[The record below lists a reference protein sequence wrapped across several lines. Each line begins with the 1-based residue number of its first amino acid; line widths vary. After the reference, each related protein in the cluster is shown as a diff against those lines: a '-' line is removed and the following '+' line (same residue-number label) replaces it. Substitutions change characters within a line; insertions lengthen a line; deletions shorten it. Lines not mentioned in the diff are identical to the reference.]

1 LHMNINKPKQHEMKK
16 ILMTLALV
24 LASQLA
30 YCQSI
35 TEVIDQLKALP
46 GAESQ
51 VLGKDMVA
59 MLVANIPDEA
69 TKNTMKKV
77 EEMDMVQ
84 VSNASEEIRSKFT
97 DIVKSLKNSYD
108 KVAEETEG
116 EETMFMFADNDDEGK
131 PRHLMIGVVSSND
144 CQFICFKGQ
153 LSLADLEAL
162 GNMK

>member
-1 LHMNINKPKQHEMKK
+1 MIINKPKQHEMKK

-35 TEVIDQLKALP
+35 TEVVDQLKALP

-59 MLVANIPDEA
+59 MLIASIPDEA

-131 PRHLMIGVVSSND
+131 PQHLMIGVVSSKD